1 MPFLDSLDIAN
12 RVCQICGVDQIYA
25 VDEDSQ
31 RNIKI
36 SAAYDKLR
44 RAELQRS
51 IWRFAIRKVA
61 LRAIDSNTLRI
72 APSEWSASTTYAL
85 GEIVTD
91 TNGQV
96 WTSMEAGNLNNS
108 PGGNN
113 TAWEMYYGPLT
124 ADEWDSTISYYSGEL
139 VYVVTAGAPSG
150 YQVYM
155 SLVNGNTDTP
165 GTVTDWVSTT
175 NYNQDQIVAYGGD
188 QWRSRLPVNIGNTP
202 ASGPLAWAE
211 ATAYTV
217 GQQVTGSDNYIYTA
231 TGSTTGDDPTTDGGV
246 NWTNTDTL
254 NAWALV
260 NGYASSINWR
270 PLSCGLLNITLNW
283 PIDAGPLSQSNT
295 RNVFRL
301 PSGYLR
307 RAPQNEKIPVPPL
320 GGPAG
325 INYDDWE
332 FNGPYIVSRET
343 GPIVLRFVADIVK
356 VQAMDDMFCEGLA
369 YRIATAV
376 APELTQSDGKLQSI
390 ASAYK
395 LFQAE
400 ARLVNGIEEG
410 YQDPPDDVYLSVRY

>member
-12 RVCQICGVDQIYA
+12 RVCQICGVSPIYE

-31 RNIKI
+31 RNKTIA
-36 SAAYDKLR
+36 AAYDKLR

-51 IWRFAIRKVA
+51 IWRFAIRKAA
-61 LRAIDSNTLRI
+61 LRAVDSNTLHI
-72 APSEWSASTTYAL
+72 SPDAWSASKTYAL
-85 GEIVTD
+85 GELVAD

-96 WTSMEAGNLNNS
+96 WASETAGNINNS
-108 PGGNN
+108 PGGSN
-113 TAWEMYYGPLT
+113 TAWEMHYGPLT
-124 ADEWDSTISYYSGEL
+124 ADEWEASTAYYSGEF

-155 SLVNGNTDTP
+155 SLMNGNEDVP
-165 GTVTDWVSTT
+165 GTVSAWDADT
-175 NYNQDQIVAYGGD
+175 NYNQDQIVNHSGS

-202 ASGPLAWAE
+202 ASGPLSWAA
-211 ATAYTV
+211 ATAYTI

-231 TGSTTGDDPTTDGGV
+231 TGSTTGNDPTTDGGSH
-246 NWTNTDTL
+246 WTNTDDL
-254 NAWALV
+254 NAWASV
-260 NGYASSINWR
+260 TGYVSSVNWR
-270 PLSCGLLNITLNW
+270 PMSCALRNITLNW
-283 PIDAGPLSQSNT
+283 PIGTGPLSQAST

-307 RAPQNEKIPVPPL
+307 RAPQNEKIPVAPL
-320 GGPAG
+320 GGPSG

-332 FNGPYIVSRET
+332 MNGPYIVSRET
-343 GPIVLRFVADIVK
+343 GPIILRFVADIVK
-356 VQAMDDMFCEGLA
+356 TSAMDDMFCEGLA

-376 APELTQSDGKLQSI
+376 APELTQSDTKLQSI

-395 LFQAE
+395 LFQGE

-410 YQDPPDDVYLSVRY
+410 YQDPPDDTYLSVRY